1 MTNKKPNFSRGNRQK
16 IGLLGG
22 SFNPAHKGHLYISIE
37 ALKRLQLDAVW
48 WLVTPQNT
56 LKPKSETAPINRR
69 VSLANKIACHPRIHV
84 TTIESRLGTNFT
96 VDTLNRLKQQLPMT
110 RFVWL
115 MGSDNLMQMHYWKRW
130 NKIFNMIPIA
140 VFARETYDFGALAG
154 VASNRYSL
162 SRVSA
167 DRATDLANREPP
179 AWTFLL
185 LRWHPA
191 ASRDIRQS
199 GEW

>member
-1 MTNKKPNFSRGNRQK
+1 MNNKKPNFFRGNRQK

-22 SFNPAHKGHLYISIE
+22 SFNPAHEGHFYISIE

-48 WLVTPQNT
+48 WLVTPQNP
-56 LKPKSETAPINRR
+56 LKSKSETFPIHQR
-69 VSLANKIACHPRIHV
+69 VSSANKVACHPRIHV
-84 TTIESRLGTNFT
+84 TTLESRLGTNYT
-96 VDTLNRLKQQLPMT
+96 VDTLSRLKQQLPMT

-130 NKIFNMIPIA
+130 NKIFNIIPIA

-154 VASNRYSL
+154 IAANRYSMN
-162 SRVSA
+162 RVPA
-167 DRATDLANREPP
+167 DRVANLVNREPP
-179 AWTFLL
+179 AWTFLP